1 MRKVF
6 TLLLFTVLA
15 TIGVR
20 AQGED
25 APVSFSSTEDGK
37 VLTITGKGNLS
48 TILEKTTITSYT
60 FNESAE
66 GKVFTTTDNTNY
78 SSVKGNDSYSTNTA
92 YYKALVT
99 TTPIDN
105 LLESTIIDS
114 KYPLYSWNSD
124 KLTSQPLYASNA
136 NSTEGGTLNIYMKVE
151 SNWQI
156 PTEGT
161 YYVYEDENG
170 KWTTTW
176 DNKKYTALSRQD
188 MIDKGYIIAE
198 TKFKT
203 TVEIYM

>member
-20 AQGED
+20 AQEGK
-25 APVSFSSTEDGK
+25 ATVSFSSTEGGK
-37 VLTITGKGNLS
+37 VLTITGKGDLS

-60 FNESAE
+60 FNENAV

-78 SSVKGNDSYSTNTA
+78 SSVKENDSYSTNTA

-114 KYPLYSWNSD
+114 KSTSDSWNSE
-124 KLTSQPLYASNA
+124 KLASQPLYASNA
-136 NSTEGGTLNIYMKVE
+136 NS
-151 SNWQI
+151 
-156 PTEGT
+156 
-161 YYVYEDENG
+161 
-170 KWTTTW
+170 
-176 DNKKYTALSRQD
+176 
-188 MIDKGYIIAE
+188 
-198 TKFKT
+198 
-203 TVEIYM
+203 